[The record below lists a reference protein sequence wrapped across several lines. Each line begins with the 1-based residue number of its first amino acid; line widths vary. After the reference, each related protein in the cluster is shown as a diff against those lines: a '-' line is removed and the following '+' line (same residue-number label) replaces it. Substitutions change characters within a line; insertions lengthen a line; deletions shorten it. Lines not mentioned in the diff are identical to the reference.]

1 MHHVIIAEAVCQS
14 SQQSNLFELHT
25 VKVYSNGYQQYKM
38 QSVNTMTRGEMLLLL
53 YDELVKRLT
62 KAELALEKEEFDVF
76 DASVKRAQE
85 IVQYLQETLN
95 TEYSISRD
103 LQRMYDFFLY
113 EISRLQA
120 SRKKIVIEELR
131 PLVIELRD
139 AFREANKT
147 SGI

>member
-1 MHHVIIAEAVCQS
+1 MYQ
-14 SQQSNLFELHT
+14 
-25 VKVYSNGYQQYKM
+25 NGYQQYKM

-103 LQRMYDFFLY
+103 LQCMYDFFLY

-120 SRKKIVIEELR
+120 SRKKTVIEELR